1 MAPPPLRDD
10 AAAAETIDICE
21 VCKVCTHISGQDLN
35 LEDFLYT
42 VLSCSGR
49 DKSEKKEQKE
59 KERMLRKTQR
69 EANILLAVVSAVVP
83 TSRAA

>member
-1 MAPPPLRDD
+1 VGEIKAR
-10 AAAAETIDICE
+10 
-21 VCKVCTHISGQDLN
+21 
-35 LEDFLYT
+35 
-42 VLSCSGR
+42 
-49 DKSEKKEQKE
+49 KKEQKE